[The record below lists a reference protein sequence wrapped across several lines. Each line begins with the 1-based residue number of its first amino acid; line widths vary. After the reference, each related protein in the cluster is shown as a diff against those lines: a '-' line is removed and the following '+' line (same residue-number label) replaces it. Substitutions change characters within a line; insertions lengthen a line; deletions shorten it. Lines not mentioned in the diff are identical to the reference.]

1 MNNHVHFTKYLD
13 YVLAARYDQ
22 MENNYKFPMDE
33 FVKSGLTWVVSK
45 TTIEYKRSLVM
56 GDVALVETGIHS
68 YSGSNCIVDFVIYN
82 KKTNENCCKRRFF
95 LHSYLNHN
103 RPTGKTYRRHYLP
116 LLSLN
121 KKKAAPFETASSQL
135 IVLIVNLF

>member
-68 YSGSNCIVDFVIYN
+68 YSGSNCIVDFIIFN
-82 KKTNENCCKRRFF
+82 QKTMKIVAKGDFF
-95 LHSYLNHN
+95 YTLISTSTGRPVKLTDDIISY
-103 RPTGKTYRRHYLP
+103 Y
-116 LLSLN
+116 S
-121 KKKAAPFETASSQL
+121 
-135 IVLIVNLF
+135 I

>member
-56 GDVALVETGIHS
+56 GDVALVETGIQS
-68 YSGSNCIVDFVIYN
+68 YSGSNCIVDFTIYN
-82 KKTNENCCKRRFF
+82 QKTMKIVAKGDF
-95 LHSYLNHN
+95 LYTLISTSTGRPVKLTDDIISY
-103 RPTGKTYRRHYLP
+103 Y
-116 LLSLN
+116 S
-121 KKKAAPFETASSQL
+121 
-135 IVLIVNLF
+135 I

>member
-82 KKTNENCCKRRFF
+82 KKTNKIVAKGDFF
-95 LHSYLNHN
+95 YTLISTTTG
-103 RPTGKTYRRHYLP
+103 RPVKLTDDIISRY
-116 LLSLN
+116 S
-121 KKKAAPFETASSQL
+121 
-135 IVLIVNLF
+135 V

>member
-1 MNNHVHFTKYLD
+1 VRPDDVDMNNHVHFTKYLD

-45 TTIEYKRSLVM
+45 TTIEYKRSLMM

-68 YSGSNCIVDFVIYN
+68 YSGSNCIVDFIIYN
-82 KKTNENCCKRRFF
+82 LKTMKIVAKGDFF
-95 LHSYLNHN
+95 YTLISISTG
-103 RPTGKTYRRHYLP
+103 RPVKLTDDIISRY
-116 LLSLN
+116 S
-121 KKKAAPFETASSQL
+121 
-135 IVLIVNLF
+135 V

>member
-1 MNNHVHFTKYLD
+1 MRPDDVDMNNHVHFTKYLD

-45 TTIEYKRSLVM
+45 TTIEYKRSLMM

-68 YSGSNCIVDFVIYN
+68 YSGSNCIVDFIIYN
-82 KKTNENCCKRRFF
+82 LKTMKIVAKGDFF
-95 LHSYLNHN
+95 YTLISIS
-103 RPTGKTYRRHYLP
+103 TGRSVKLTDDIISRY
-116 LLSLN
+116 S
-121 KKKAAPFETASSQL
+121 
-135 IVLIVNLF
+135 V